1 MAEKKF
7 VANAKNI
14 LQKILS
20 AKALVS
26 LKQDAKVKSRQAY
39 VRAAHVEPIDP
50 SQFNS
55 SLTSS
60 SQFNISLTNQQCLRG

>member
-20 AKALVS
+20 VKALVS
-26 LKQDAKVKSRQAY
+26 LDQDAEVKSSQAN
-39 VRAAHVEPIDP
+39 VRAAHEEPIDP
-50 SQFNS
+50 SQFYSN
-55 SLTSS
+55 
-60 SQFNISLTNQQCLRG
+60 QFNSI

>member
-20 AKALVS
+20 AMALVS
-26 LKQDAKVKSRQAY
+26 LNQDAGVKSSQAY
-39 VRAAHVEPIDP
+39 VRAARVEPIDP
-50 SQFNS
+50 SQFYSN
-55 SLTSS
+55 
-60 SQFNISLTNQQCLRG
+60 QFNSI